1 MCSDIRI
8 SELHREVE
16 NRGAAAVRL
25 ATMCTGTCKHARV
38 HTHTRVPVY
47 VGPAYAIART
57 GHRPATA
64 ATPEEGHSAGR
75 ARLPFHGTPFS
86 ASWISQPYAQ
96 QSIQNILSFNKLRW
110 IRSHS

>member
-8 SELHREVE
+8 SEIHRDVE

-25 ATMCTGTCKHARV
+25 ATICTGTCKHARV

-64 ATPEEGHSAGR
+64 AAPEGGHSVLGER
-75 ARLPFHGTPFS
+75 DSLSTGHPFVPLGSRNHTLNNLFK
-86 ASWISQPYAQ
+86 IF
-96 QSIQNILSFNKLRW
+96 FNL
-110 IRSHS
+110 IN